1 MSKIN
6 TRETAMFDNR
16 FRHLF
21 YGNLD
26 IGAIVTNQKEYYVT
40 MLGKEFTYSLRD
52 KHKLQGMIEADY
64 LRMVHEIS
72 ERTGISRFNSDG
84 IDLRELK
91 ELSKPVGVDLANVK
105 MIRINE

>member
-21 YGNLD
+21 YGNLE
-26 IGAIVTNQKEYYVT
+26 IGAIVTNKKEYYVT
-40 MLGKEFTYSLRD
+40 MLGKEFRYLLRD
-52 KHKLQGMIEADY
+52 KHKLQGLIEAEY
-64 LRMVHEIS
+64 IRMVYEIS
-72 ERTGISRFNSDG
+72 EQTGISRFNSDG

-91 ELSKPVGVDLANVK
+91 ELSEPVGIDLANVK
-105 MIRINE
+105 IIRIK

>member
-21 YGNLD
+21 YGNLE
-26 IGAIVTNQKEYYVT
+26 IGAIVTNKKEYYVT
-40 MLGKEFTYSLRD
+40 MLGKEFWYSLKD
-52 KHKLQGMIEADY
+52 KHKLQGLIESDY
-64 LRMVHEIS
+64 LRMVHEIAH
-72 ERTGISRFNSDG
+72 RTGISRYNVDG

-91 ELSKPVGVDLANVK
+91 ELSVPVGADLTNVK